1 MLYHREL
8 IRLVLIQESH
18 FVRNP
23 LYSNTPFPDRH
34 VSGNGFQPARE
45 IWSRV
50 QSLRCKLKVLP
61 KPWFNRGIGL
71 LLDVKKLSKVQL
83 FVDAAVFLSVC
94 IGPSLKGSQLPKMK
108 KKKVDFYMSLS
119 YNLQVEAFGPSLSIY
134 TFKITSVSMLNLGQF
149 REIDVLSITT

>member
-1 MLYHREL
+1 MLYNREL

-18 FVRNP
+18 FVRKP

-34 VSGNGFQPARE
+34 VSANGFQPARE

-108 KKKVDFYMSLS
+108 KKSRFFTCPSHTIYR
-119 YNLQVEAFGPSLSIY
+119 VEAVGPSLSIY

>member
-18 FVRNP
+18 FVRKP

-34 VSGNGFQPARE
+34 VSASGFQPARE
-45 IWSRV
+45 RSRV

-108 KKKVDFYMSLS
+108 KEKKVDFLHVP
-119 YNLQVEAFGPSLSIY
+119 LI
-134 TFKITSVSMLNLGQF
+134 QF
-149 REIDVLSITT
+149 IG